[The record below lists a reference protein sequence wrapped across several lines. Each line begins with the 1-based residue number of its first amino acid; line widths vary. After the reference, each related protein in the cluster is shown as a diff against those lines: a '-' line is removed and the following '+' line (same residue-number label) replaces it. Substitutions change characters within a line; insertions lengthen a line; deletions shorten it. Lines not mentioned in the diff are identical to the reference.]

1 LGKPSG
7 HHQYLLSKTSAMADM
22 NEGPGS
28 PDGKIKKDKSERSRR
43 GVDTMFR
50 ITAANQMRLSDMADN
65 KAHILLTINS
75 IIVSILLSVLF
86 RKLDTEPELIV
97 PGILFLLTSLITMVL
112 AILVTMPRIK
122 KSPSPQQELH
132 NAHSDKINL
141 MFFGDFHSMSLL
153 EYENGILDLM
163 SKNKTLYGSMITD
176 NYFLGKV
183 LQRKYTSLRFA
194 YFFFMVGFIVSVLS
208 FVLMQI
214 MFMDSNSPFMRF
226 INQFIG

>member
-1 LGKPSG
+1 
-7 HHQYLLSKTSAMADM
+7 MADI
-22 NEGPGS
+22 NEGPG
-28 PDGKIKKDKSERSRR
+28 PEGKNKKDKSEKPRR
-43 GVDTMFR
+43 GIDTMFR

-122 KSPSPQQELH
+122 KSSKNQPSP
-132 NAHSDKINL
+132 NDGDKINL

-153 EYENGILDLM
+153 EYENGIQDLM
-163 SKNKTLYGSMITD
+163 AKNKTLYGSMIKD

-183 LQRKYTSLRFA
+183 LQKKYTSLRFA
-194 YFFFMVGFIVSVLS
+194 YMFFMVGFITAVFS

-214 MFMDSNSPFMRF
+214 MFMDSDSPFMRF
-226 INQFIG
+226 IGQFIG